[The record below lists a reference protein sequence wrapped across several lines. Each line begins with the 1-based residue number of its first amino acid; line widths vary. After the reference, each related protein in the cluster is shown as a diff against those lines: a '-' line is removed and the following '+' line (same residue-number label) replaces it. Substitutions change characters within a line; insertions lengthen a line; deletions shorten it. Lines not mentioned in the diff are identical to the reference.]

1 MSLKIDK
8 DLIIQLIFNKV
19 NLIGNNLSFFYK
31 YLEDNKTNKIVKYYK
46 KLEQKCIL
54 FFINNSDYS
63 KNTSNINI
71 LEFNKLEKL
80 DIFINNNYIDKL
92 SSIID
97 ETILIPLLINN
108 IYYDKLLK
116 LECDIYAILYYI
128 QICLQKKIR
137 KIIL

>member
-46 KLEQKCIL
+46 KLEQKCIR

-80 DIFINNNYIDKL
+80 DI
-92 SSIID
+92 
-97 ETILIPLLINN
+97 
-108 IYYDKLLK
+108 IY
-116 LECDIYAILYYI
+116 
-128 QICLQKKIR
+128 
-137 KIIL
+137 